1 MSKDKKPISIKNR
14 KAYHEFFI
22 DKTYEAGIELKG
34 TEVKSIRAGHVG
46 FTDSFAFMLYGEL
59 WLKQLYIKEFEHGSY
74 NNHDA
79 YRDRRL
85 LLTKD
90 ELSKI
95 DRALKQKN
103 YTIVPLSI
111 YFKRGWAKVQIGLAR
126 GKKSYDKRAT
136 IAEKDV
142 KRDLERKLKDY

>member
-1 MSKDKKPISIKNR
+1 MANEKKPISLKNR

-46 FTDSFAFMLYGEL
+46 FTDSFAFMMDGEL
-59 WLKQLYIKEFEHGSY
+59 WLKQLYIKEFDQGSY

-90 ELSKI
+90 ELQKI
-95 DRALKQKN
+95 DRALNQKN
-103 YTIVPLSI
+103 FTIVPLSI
-111 YFKRGWAKVQIGLAR
+111 YFKRGYAKVEIGLAR
-126 GKKSYDKRAT
+126 GKKAYDKRAT

-142 KRDLERKLKDY
+142 KRDLARSLKNY